1 MTERAPRRRRA
12 VVLVGGPAAP
22 YSRAI
27 RTARALAAE
36 GFDVEIAAI
45 AAPGLADREPV
56 AAARPRTVGEPA
68 PDPSAV
74 GQIEI
79 RRYRPS
85 GPWAILGA
93 SEAATAARGVGAES
107 GGGGGTAGPRSAGRR
122 RGLRALAA
130 PLLAVRRWLFWPH
143 AVRGWWATLAKELP
157 AADLYHAC
165 GALAIAPALAART
178 RHPRG
183 PSGAPARV
191 IHDAVDHAAAGNEAQ
206 AMPAPFRRLIARRE
220 AGWARAADA
229 VVTVNDA
236 LVTSLTAAWRPRASI
251 LAVPNN
257 PEPPDP
263 AIVEKPPDLLRRAAG
278 LPDGT
283 RIVLYQGRLGP
294 GLGLAEA
301 AEAVLLVPNAALVLL
316 GFGRGL
322 GESQARDRDPR
333 FAGRHVTLPPRPPD
347 ELLAWTAGADVA
359 LIAAPPISP
368 NQRLSSASKFW
379 EAIAVGTPNIVVRGL
394 DTMAGIITAYDLGA
408 VAASAAPADLAAAIS
423 AVLERVDREGGAWR
437 RRIAAVGRE
446 RFSWPPVATAYR
458 SLVRSLAP
466 SDGPANDGGSTSQ
479 ST

>member
-1 MTERAPRRRRA
+1 VVIMAAPRRRRA

-27 RTARALAAE
+27 RIARSLAAE

-45 AAPGLADREPV
+45 AAPGLPEREPV
-56 AAARPRTVGEPA
+56 APARPGTMGAPAADPPDVGA
-68 PDPSAV
+68 
-74 GQIEI
+74 IEI

-85 GPWAILGA
+85 GSWAIIGA
-93 SEAATAARGVGAES
+93 SEAATAARGVARDGAQPEARPR
-107 GGGGGTAGPRSAGRR
+107 GRRSA
-122 RGLRALAA
+122 LRALAA
-130 PLLAVRRWLFWPH
+130 PILALRRWLFWPH
-143 AVRGWWATLAKELP
+143 AVRGWWATLSRELP
-157 AADLYHAC
+157 AADIYHAC
-165 GALAIAPALAART
+165 GALAIAPALAARQ

-236 LVTSLTAAWRPRASI
+236 LVTSLSEAWRPRAPI
-251 LAVPNN
+251 LAVPNY

-263 AIVEKPPDLLRRAAG
+263 AIVESPPDLLRRAAG
-278 LPDGT
+278 LPEGT

-301 AEAVLLVPNAALVLL
+301 AEAVLLVPGAALVLL

-322 GESQARDRDPR
+322 GESQVRDRDPR

-379 EAIAVGTPNIVVRGL
+379 EAIAVGTPIIVVRGL
-394 DTMAGIITAYDLGA
+394 DTMARIISEYDLGA
-408 VAASAAPADLAAAIS
+408 VAASPAPADLAAAIS
-423 AVLERVDREGGAWR
+423 TVLERVDREAGPWR
-437 RRIAAVGRE
+437 QQIAAVGRE

-466 SDGPANDGGSTSQ
+466 SAGPANDGGSTSQ
-479 ST
+479 SA

>member
-1 MTERAPRRRRA
+1 MTTPAAARQRRRS

-27 RTARALAAE
+27 RIARALAAD

-45 AAPGLADREPV
+45 AAPGLPEREPV
-56 AAARPRTVGEPA
+56 APARPGSVGEPA
-68 PDPSAV
+68 PEPSAV
-74 GQIEI
+74 GEIEI

-93 SEAATAARGVGAES
+93 SEAATGARGVGGGES
-107 GGGGGTAGPRSAGRR
+107 AQRR
-122 RGLRALAA
+122 RGWRGMLRAIAA

-157 AADLYHAC
+157 PADLYHAC

-183 PSGAPARV
+183 PSGAPERV
-191 IHDAVDHAAAGNEAQ
+191 IHDAVDHAGAGNEAQ
-206 AMPAPFRRLIARRE
+206 AMPAAFRRLIARRE
-220 AGWARAADA
+220 AGWARSADA
-229 VVTVNDA
+229 IVTVNDA
-236 LVTSLTAAWRPRASI
+236 LVASLTAAWSPAAPI

-263 AIVEKPPDLLRRAAG
+263 AIVETPPRLLRDAAD
-278 LPDGT
+278 LRDGT

-294 GLGLAEA
+294 GLGLTEA

-322 GESQARDRDPR
+322 GESLARDRDPR

-379 EAIAVGTPNIVVRGL
+379 EAIAVGTPIIVVRGL
-394 DTMAGIITAYDLGA
+394 DTMTGIITEYDLGA
-408 VAASAAPADLAAAIS
+408 VAASAAPADLGAAIRD
-423 AVLERVDREGGAWR
+423 VLERVDREGGAWR
-437 RRIAAVGRE
+437 QRIATVGRE

-458 SLVRSLAP
+458 SLVRSLVP
-466 SDGPANDGGSTSQ
+466 SDGPANDGGSASQ

>member
-1 MTERAPRRRRA
+1 M
-12 VVLVGGPAAP
+12 GGPAAP

-27 RTARALAAE
+27 RIARALAAE

-45 AAPGLADREPV
+45 AAPGLPEREPV
-56 AAARPRTVGEPA
+56 APARPGTVGEPA

-74 GQIEI
+74 GRIEI

-93 SEAATAARGVGAES
+93 SEAATAARGVGAETS
-107 GGGGGTAGPRSAGRR
+107 AGRGATGPRRPGRR
-122 RGLRALAA
+122 RGLRAIAS
-130 PLLAVRRWLFWPH
+130 PILAVRRWLFWPH

-157 AADLYHAC
+157 PADLYHAC

-236 LVTSLTAAWRPRASI
+236 LVTSLTAAWRPRAPI

-263 AIVEKPPDLLRRAAG
+263 AIVETPPDFLRRAAG

-394 DTMAGIITAYDLGA
+394 DTMAGIITDVRPRCGRG
-408 VAASAAPADLAAAIS
+408 VARP
-423 AVLERVDREGGAWR
+423 G
-437 RRIAAVGRE
+437 
-446 RFSWPPVATAYR
+446 
-458 SLVRSLAP
+458 
-466 SDGPANDGGSTSQ
+466 
-479 ST
+479 

>member
-1 MTERAPRRRRA
+1 VVSEAAPRRGRA

-27 RTARALAAE
+27 RIARALAAE

-45 AAPGLADREPV
+45 AAPGLPEREPV
-56 AAARPRTVGEPA
+56 AAARPGTVGEPA
-68 PDPSAV
+68 PDPSVV
-74 GQIEI
+74 GEIEI

-85 GPWAILGA
+85 GPWAVLGA
-93 SEAATAARGVGAES
+93 SEAATAARGVARDGTEPGAPR
-107 GGGGGTAGPRSAGRR
+107 GRRSA
-122 RGLRALAA
+122 LRTLAA

-157 AADLYHAC
+157 PADLYHAC
-165 GALAIAPALAART
+165 GALAIAPAIAART

-183 PSGAPARV
+183 PSGAIARV
-191 IHDAVDHAAAGNEAQ
+191 IHDAVDHAGAGNEAH
-206 AMPAPFRRLIARRE
+206 AMPAAVRRLIARRE

-229 VVTVNDA
+229 IVTVNDA
-236 LVTSLTAAWRPRASI
+236 LVTSLTEAWRPAAPI

-263 AIVEKPPDLLRRAAG
+263 AIVEAPPSYLRDAAR
-278 LPDGT
+278 LADGT

-322 GESQARDRDPR
+322 GESLARDRDPR

-394 DTMAGIITAYDLGA
+394 DTMAGIITDYDLGA
-408 VAASAAPADLAAAIS
+408 VAASAAPADLAAAIR

-437 RRIAAVGRE
+437 RQIAAVGRE
-446 RFSWPPVATAYR
+446 QFSWPPVATAYR
-458 SLVRSLAP
+458 SLVRSLVP
-466 SDGPANDGGSTSQ
+466 SVGPANDGGSVSQ

>member
-1 MTERAPRRRRA
+1 MVISSAPRRRRA

-27 RTARALAAE
+27 RIARALAAE

-45 AAPGLADREPV
+45 AAPGLPDREPV
-56 AAARPRTVGEPA
+56 AAARPGAVGEPV
-68 PDPSAV
+68 PDPAAV

-85 GPWAILGA
+85 GPWAIVGA
-93 SEAATAARGVGAES
+93 SEAATAARGVARDG
-107 GGGGGTAGPRSAGRR
+107 AGPGSPPRGRRSA
-122 RGLRALAA
+122 LRALAA

-143 AVRGWWATLAKELP
+143 AVRGWWATLARELP
-157 AADLYHAC
+157 PADLYHAC
-165 GALAIAPALAART
+165 GALAIAPALAARK
-178 RHPRG
+178 RQPRG

-191 IHDAVDHAAAGNEAQ
+191 IHDAVDHAGAGNEAQ
-206 AMPAPFRRLIARRE
+206 AMPAVLRRLIARRE

-229 VVTVNDA
+229 IVTVNDA
-236 LVTSLTAAWRPRASI
+236 LVTSLTAAWRPTAPI
-251 LAVPNN
+251 LAAPNY

-263 AIVEKPPDLLRRAAG
+263 ATVEAPRSYLRDAAG
-278 LPDGT
+278 LPGPT

-294 GLGLAEA
+294 GLGLAQA
-301 AEAVLLVPNAALVLL
+301 AEAVLLVPEAGLVLL

-333 FAGRHVTLPPRPPD
+333 FAGRHITLPPRPPD

-379 EAIAVGTPNIVVRGL
+379 EAIAVGTPIIVVRGL
-394 DTMAGIITAYDLGA
+394 DTMARIISEYDLGA
-408 VAASAAPADLAAAIS
+408 VAASPTPADLAAAIS

-437 RRIAAVGRE
+437 RQIAAVGRE

-458 SLVRSLAP
+458 SLVRSLVP
-466 SDGPANDGGSTSQ
+466 SVGPANDGGSTSQ

>member
-1 MTERAPRRRRA
+1 MVTEGAPRRRRA

-27 RTARALAAE
+27 RIARALAAE

-45 AAPGLADREPV
+45 AAPGLPDREPV
-56 AAARPRTVGEPA
+56 AAARPGTVGEPA
-68 PDPSAV
+68 PDRSAV

-93 SEAATAARGVGAES
+93 SEAATAARGVVGGS
-107 GGGGGTAGPRSAGRR
+107 GGTSGPRPGRR
-122 RGLRALAA
+122 RGLRAIASPILA
-130 PLLAVRRWLFWPH
+130 LRRWLFWPH

-157 AADLYHAC
+157 PADLYHAC
-165 GALAIAPALAART
+165 GALAIAAALAART

-220 AGWARAADA
+220 AAWARAAD
-229 VVTVNDA
+229 VIVTVNEA

-263 AIVEKPPDLLRRAAG
+263 EIVDTPPDHLRRAAG

-322 GESQARDRDPR
+322 GESQARDRDPH
-333 FAGRHVTLPPRPPD
+333 FQGRHVTLPPRPPD

-368 NQRLSSASKFW
+368 NQRLSSANKFW

-394 DTMAGIITAYDLGA
+394 DTMAGIITEHDLGA
-408 VAASAAPADLAAAIS
+408 VAASPAPADLAVAIS
-423 AVLERVDREGGAWR
+423 GVLERVDREGGAWR

-458 SLVRSLAP
+458 LLVRSLAP
-466 SDGPANDGGSTSQ
+466 SDGPANAGGSTSQ

>member
-1 MTERAPRRRRA
+1 MTSSAPHRRRA

-27 RTARALAAE
+27 RIARALAAE

-45 AAPGLADREPV
+45 AAPGLPEREPV
-56 AAARPRTVGEPA
+56 APARLGTVGEPA

-93 SEAATAARGVGAES
+93 SEAATAARGVGAGDAAQPGS
-107 GGGGGTAGPRSAGRR
+107 APRGRRR
-122 RGLRALAA
+122 RGLRVVVS
-130 PLLAVRRWLFWPH
+130 PVLAVRRWLFWPH
-143 AVRGWWATLAKELP
+143 AVRGWWATLARELP
-157 AADLYHAC
+157 PADLYHAC

-236 LVTSLTAAWRPRASI
+236 LVTSLTDAWRPRASI

-263 AIVEKPPDLLRRAAG
+263 AIVDTPPDFLRRAAG
-278 LPDGT
+278 LTDGT

-301 AEAVLLVPNAALVLL
+301 AEAVMLVPNAALVLL

-322 GESQARDRDPR
+322 GVSQARDRDPR

-394 DTMAGIITAYDLGA
+394 DTMADIITTYDLGA
-408 VAASAAPADLAAAIS
+408 IAASPAPADLAAAIS

>member
-1 MTERAPRRRRA
+1 VVTASVARRRRA

-27 RTARALAAE
+27 RIARALAAE

-45 AAPGLADREPV
+45 AAPGLQDREPV
-56 AAARPRTVGEPA
+56 AAARPGTVGEPA
-68 PDPSAV
+68 PDPAAV

-79 RRYRPS
+79 RRYRPA

-93 SEAATAARGVGAES
+93 SGAETAARGVARDGVQPGS
-107 GGGGGTAGPRSAGRR
+107 PLRGRR
-122 RGLRALAA
+122 PALRALAA

-143 AVRGWWATLAKELP
+143 AVRGWWAALARELP
-157 AADLYHAC
+157 PADLYHAC
-165 GALAIAPALAART
+165 GALAIAPALAARE
-178 RHPRG
+178 RRPRG

-206 AMPAPFRRLIARRE
+206 AMPGPFRRLIARRE
-220 AGWARAADA
+220 AGWAKAADA
-229 VVTVNDA
+229 VTTVNDA
-236 LVTSLTAAWRPRASI
+236 LVTSLTKAWHPQTQI

-263 AIVEKPPDLLRRAAG
+263 AVIARPPDHLRRAAG

-301 AEAVLLVPNAALVLL
+301 AEAVRLVPSAALVLL

-322 GESQARDRDPR
+322 GESRARDRDPR

-379 EAIAVGTPNIVVRGL
+379 EAIAVGTPIIVVRGL
-394 DTMAGIITAYDLGA
+394 DTMARIISEYDLGA
-408 VAASAAPADLAAAIS
+408 VAASPAPADLAAAIRT
-423 AVLERVDREGGAWR
+423 VLERVDREGGAWR
-437 RRIAAVGRE
+437 RQIAAVGRE

-458 SLVRSLAP
+458 SLVRSLVP
-466 SDGPANDGGSTSQ
+466 SVGPVNDGGSTSQ

>member
-1 MTERAPRRRRA
+1 VVSEAAPRRRRA

-27 RTARALAAE
+27 RIARALAAE

-45 AAPGLADREPV
+45 AAPGLPEREPV
-56 AAARPRTVGEPA
+56 AAARPGSVGEPA
-68 PDPSAV
+68 PDASVV
-74 GQIEI
+74 GEIEI
-79 RRYRPS
+79 KRYQPS
-85 GPWAILGA
+85 GPWAVLGA
-93 SEAATAARGVGAES
+93 SEAATAARGVAAGDTQP
-107 GGGGGTAGPRSAGRR
+107 GTRA
-122 RGLRALAA
+122 RGQRTRILLRTLAA

-157 AADLYHAC
+157 PADLYHAC
-165 GALAIAPALAART
+165 GALAIAPAIAART
-178 RHPRG
+178 RNPRG
-183 PSGAPARV
+183 PSGAMARV
-191 IHDAVDHAAAGNEAQ
+191 IHDAVDHAGAGNEAQ
-206 AMPAPFRRLIARRE
+206 AMPAAFRRLIARRE

-229 VVTVNDA
+229 IVTVNDA
-236 LVTSLTAAWRPRASI
+236 LVTSLSEAWRPAVPI

-263 AIVEKPPDLLRRAAG
+263 AIVEAPPSFLRDAAG
-278 LPDGT
+278 LPAGT

-301 AEAVLLVPNAALVLL
+301 AEAVLLVPSAALVLL

-322 GESQARDRDPR
+322 GESLARDRDPR
-333 FAGRHVTLPPRPPD
+333 FAGRHVTLPPIPPD

-359 LIAAPPISP
+359 LIAAPPMSP
-368 NQRLSSASKFW
+368 NQRLSSANKFW

-394 DTMAGIITAYDLGA
+394 DTMAGILTEYDLGA
-408 VAASAAPADLAAAIS
+408 VAASAAPADIAAAIRT
-423 AVLERVDREGGAWR
+423 VLERVDREGGAWR

-446 RFSWPPVATAYR
+446 RFSWPTVATAYR
-458 SLVRSLAP
+458 SLVRSLVP
-466 SDGPANDGGSTSQ
+466 SVGPANDGGSTSQ